1 MTLSGI
7 DMLVPVPA
15 QSKLE
20 AIAGSYKLN
29 RWRVLYTGFV
39 YAEFEFFYHFNL
51 NLVNFIFQLS
61 NFVHAKFEALHS
73 IHF

>member
-7 DMLVPVPA
+7 DILVPVPA

-20 AIAGSYKLN
+20 GTAENYKLN
-29 RWRVLYTGFV
+29 RWSVLHAGFI
-39 YAEFEFFYHFNL
+39 YAEFEVFCHFNL
-51 NLVNFIFQLS
+51 NLVNLIFQLS
-61 NFVHAKFEALHS
+61 NFVRAKSEALHS